1 MNQLQL
7 KHEYI
12 TEPDKIIVRLNGD
25 VIYAGIATVGSIDF
39 QPQLGINRLTVLL
52 DTKSPGNFFYN
63 SQTGQVEKN
72 SRLTIDELIVE
83 SRYFR
88 KPLIIKCG
96 LVEVDLAKNLS
107 FPSKYIDHEN
117 VLTMEG
123 SEFLIK
129 FEYPIKNWMQ
139 IHKHGRDM
147 QQITKTNCLVKEKIE
162 S

>member
-7 KHEYI
+7 LHEYVA
-12 TEPDKIIVRLNGD
+12 EPDKITVKINREIVYTGD
-25 VIYAGIATVGSIDF
+25 ATVEFVNF
-39 QPQLGINRLTVLL
+39 QPILGTNILTVSL

-63 SQTGQVEKN
+63 NYTRQVENN
-72 SRLTIDELIVE
+72 SIVTINEIIVE

-88 KPLIIKCG
+88 NLVIKCG
-96 LVEVDLAKNLS
+96 LVEVDIAKNLA

-123 SEFLIK
+123 SEYLIK

-139 IHKHGRDM
+139 IHKHGRDLNNM
-147 QQITKTNCLVKEKIE
+147 NQSNQLVKDKMKL
-162 S
+162 

>member
-1 MNQLQL
+1 VNQLQIV
-7 KHEYI
+7 HEYI
-12 TEPDKIIVRLNGD
+12 TDPDKIIVRLNGD
-25 VIYAGIATVGSIDF
+25 VIYTGPATVGSINF
-39 QPQLGINRLTVLL
+39 QPQIGMNTMTVLL
-52 DTKSPGNFFYN
+52 DIKSPGNFFYN
-63 SQTGQVEKN
+63 DQTGQVEKN
-72 SRLTIDELIVE
+72 SRVTINELIVE

-88 KPLIIKCG
+88 ESLIVKCG

-117 VLTMEG
+117 VLVMEG

-139 IHKHGRDM
+139 IHKHGINLTDL
-147 QQITKTNCLVKEKIE
+147 KETNQLVKDNIK